1 MLQSDW
7 LRYSLSIFVN
17 RYRVAA
23 SNATPTILPGEDTY
37 SYPPPPP
44 PQTPTPPPPPQNAG
58 NSAPEPLKVKT
69 ISWVVFPW
77 SPVDWLKAVFL

>member
-37 SYPPPPP
+37 SYPSPPHKHPHP
-44 PQTPTPPPPPQNAG
+44 HPLLKMQEIALQN
-58 NSAPEPLKVKT
+58 L
-69 ISWVVFPW
+69 
-77 SPVDWLKAVFL
+77 